1 MHIRLGCISIWEAAP
16 VALLVYYLAHFIIII
31 WCIETPGRFLDVL
44 KMAHMGKLRLR
55 TILRCLSV
63 CHRIANIPLSKATLG
78 QSSHL
83 HNASGGKSPISSVL
97 LCSSTLG
104 KGRKRRSCR
113 SPGVLPLASSVSDSF
128 IGGHLEWI
136 PIDGAINAD
145 PHFVGM
151 VLFVACV

>member
-1 MHIRLGCISIWEAAP
+1 MCQH
-16 VALLVYYLAHFIIII
+16 VAN
-31 WCIETPGRFLDVL
+31 VL
-44 KMAHMGKLRLR
+44 
-55 TILRCLSV
+55 
-63 CHRIANIPLSKATLG
+63 LSKATLG

-83 HNASGGKSPISSVL
+83 HKAPGGKSPIASVL

-113 SPGVLPLASSVSDSF
+113 GPGVLPLASSVSDSF

-136 PIDGAINAD
+136 PIDGAVNAD